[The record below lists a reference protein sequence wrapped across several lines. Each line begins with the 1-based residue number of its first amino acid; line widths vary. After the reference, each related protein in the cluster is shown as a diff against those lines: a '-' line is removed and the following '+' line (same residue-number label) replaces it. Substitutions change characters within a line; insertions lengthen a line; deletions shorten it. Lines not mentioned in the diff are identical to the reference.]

1 MKEQFL
7 QESGTNWTV
16 SKRPLFDQESNY
28 SEHFGVY
35 RDDINKCLGVV
46 SPRYEI
52 FQNEEALDLL
62 LEASTRVG
70 LELKSGGIL
79 EEGKKVYYQF
89 PIQSTPIGNSNNVRF
104 LSVLTSHDGSSPIGF
119 GATHVTV
126 SCRNTFF
133 TALSGISKVR
143 HTKNFRE
150 KLAEIVQNFR
160 IALESEQRVTENLTQ
175 MSEVLIPIDRITDD
189 FLHYIIGGDPESTK
203 TKNKMD
209 ALKASILL
217 EADFHGNTKYGVFN
231 GITRYTTHI
240 INHTDVQDRKESL
253 IKGTGFKVN
262 KRGYEIL
269 LNENSEEFSN
279 LLSI

>member
-1 MKEQFL
+1 MKQQFL
-7 QESGTNWTV
+7 EQSGTNWTV
-16 SKRPLFDQESNY
+16 SKRPLFDEESNF
-28 SEHFGVY
+28 SEHYGIF
-35 RDDINKCLGVV
+35 RDDTNRCLGVV

-62 LEASTRVG
+62 LEASSAVG

-89 PIQSTPIGNSNNVRF
+89 PLQSTPIGNSENVRF

-126 SCRNTFF
+126 SCRNTFY

-150 KLAEIVQNFR
+150 KLNELVNNFR
-160 IALESEQRVTENLTQ
+160 VALISEQRVTENLLE
-175 MSEVLIPIDRITDD
+175 MSGVYIPVERISDE
-189 FLHYIIGGDPESTK
+189 FLAYIVGGDPETTK

-209 ALKASILL
+209 ALKASIIT
-217 EADFHGNTKYGVFN
+217 ETDFHGPSKYGVFN
-231 GITRYTTHI
+231 GITRYTTHV
-240 INHTDVQDRKESL
+240 INHTDAQDKKESL

-269 LNENSEEFSN
+269 LNENVAEFDG
-279 LLSI
+279 LMSI